1 MPTIEKVKKIKEKH
15 ERELMSK
22 AGVVGCSI
30 GYKEIDGKRTDK
42 LSIVCYVKEKKRE
55 EKLKRKDIIPE
66 EIEGIP
72 TDVVESGDFKAIM
85 TGSDLEM

>member
-1 MPTIEKVKKIKEKH
+1 MPTIEEVKKVKEKYAPG
-15 ERELMSK
+15 LMNK

-30 GYKEIDGKRTDK
+30 GHKQIGGKKTDK

-55 EKLKRKDIIPE
+55 EDLKSKDIIPK

-72 TDVVESGDFKAIM
+72 TDVIESGDFKA
-85 TGSDLEM
+85 L